1 MLYYTKNYLTYILL
15 HSGCDVRSQYYDTA
29 CQKKKAWDDHPSSA
43 WLKTFFIGNKNINK
57 LKPVLNCV
65 AASDDDSLLFK

>member
-1 MLYYTKNYLTYILL
+1 MLEINTMTLL
-15 HSGCDVRSQYYDTA
+15 D
-29 CQKKKAWDDHPSSA
+29 KKKAWDDHHSSA